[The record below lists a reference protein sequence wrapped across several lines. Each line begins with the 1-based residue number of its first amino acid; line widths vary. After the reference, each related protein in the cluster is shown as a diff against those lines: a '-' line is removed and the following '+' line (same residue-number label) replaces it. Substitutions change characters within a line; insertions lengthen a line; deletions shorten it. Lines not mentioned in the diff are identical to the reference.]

1 MKEEINFDDIDKE
14 LNKEH
19 MKELKSEL
27 KKHKMKLKDLVKSA
41 KKKMKEPG
49 FMDNAKDKS
58 AWCMNG
64 MHYRCSGHFVSSKN
78 ELCQCPC
85 HLENKTIQDA
95 DNHSNELML
104 RRKS

>member
-27 KKHKMKLKDLVKSA
+27 KKHKMKLKDLVKSV

-85 HLENKTIQDA
+85 HLENKTIRDA

-104 RRKS
+104 RRK